1 MRTRTKIALWLIVSS
16 VALFLFLV
24 GSIYYSLYDY
34 SFDDFFIQMKTRVT
48 LAARFEFDTDH
59 ECLLMLKLLKEEHIE
74 SLENE
79 RVNFYYVSNPGMLKR
94 IADNAK
100 LPESYLKKIYHNG
113 FGKLRKGER
122 FYTGIK
128 YVKQEESHLVVLSAT
143 NYYAT
148 HHLRFIGKIMVICI
162 LVFTLLS
169 VFLAYF
175 FSKHIFDPIQN
186 ISNRVKDISTSNLH
200 LRLDEENDDNEITHL
215 AATFNDLLNRL
226 ETAFEVQK
234 NFISNAS
241 HDFLTPLTCI
251 IGEAEVILM
260 KVRDVQEYKDAV
272 SRILIQSERL
282 HQIIQ
287 GLLNLAEIGYRNK
300 AIDIEL
306 VRTDELIY
314 EAKAIIDNLN
324 PSNNILI
331 DLSLLPEDSKN
342 LKIFC
347 NKSLLTI
354 ALTNILTNACKYSNN
369 QLVKI
374 SIASSTNFVLIIV
387 SDRGIGIPHDEIQ
400 FIFDPFFR
408 ASNTQNYEG
417 YGIGLPLCRS
427 ILKILNGQ
435 LNIISTVNVGTT
447 VELRLPIANIKD

>member
-1 MRTRTKIALWLIVSS
+1 
-16 VALFLFLV
+16 
-24 GSIYYSLYDY
+24 
-34 SFDDFFIQMKTRVT
+34 
-48 LAARFEFDTDH
+48 
-59 ECLLMLKLLKEEHIE
+59 
-74 SLENE
+74 
-79 RVNFYYVSNPGMLKR
+79 
-94 IADNAK
+94 
-100 LPESYLKKIYHNG
+100 
-113 FGKLRKGER
+113 
-122 FYTGIK
+122 
-128 YVKQEESHLVVLSAT
+128 
-143 NYYAT
+143 
-148 HHLRFIGKIMVICI
+148 

-169 VFLAYF
+169 ISLAYF

-186 ISNRVKDISTSNLH
+186 ISNKVKEISTSNLH
-200 LRLDEENDDNEITHL
+200 LRLDEESDDNEITHL

-260 KVRDVQEYKDAV
+260 KVRDVQEYKDAI

-374 SIASSTNFVLIIV
+374 SIASSKNYVLIIV
-387 SDRGIGIPHDEIQ
+387 NDRGIGIPHDEIQ

-408 ASNTQNYEG
+408 ASNTQNYDG

-427 ILKILNGQ
+427 ILKILNGK
-435 LNIISTVNVGTT
+435 LNIISTINVGTT
-447 VELRLPIANIKD
+447 VELRLPIANLKD

>member
-74 SLENE
+74 NLENE
-79 RVNFYYVSNPGMLKR
+79 RVNFYNVSSPEGLKR
-94 IADNAK
+94 IANNSK

-113 FGKLRKGER
+113 YGNLRKGKR

-128 YVKQEESHLVVLSAT
+128 YFKEGQSYLVILSAT

-148 HHLRFIGKIMVICI
+148 HHLRFVGKIIVICI
-162 LVFTLLS
+162 LVFTFLS

-186 ISNRVKDISTSNLH
+186 ISNKVKEISTSNLH

-260 KVRDVQEYKDAV
+260 KARDVQEYKDAV

-374 SIASSTNFVLIIV
+374 SIASSTNFVLIII